1 MARNNDEYTF
11 VGLLLVQGHSKCV
24 NEQISKKYFVI
35 RVQIL
40 TRVINH
46 TRN

>member
-1 MARNNDEYTF
+1 MACNNDEYTF
-11 VGLLLVQGHSKCV
+11 FGLLLVQGHTNCV
-24 NEQISKKYFVI
+24 NGQISKKYFVI